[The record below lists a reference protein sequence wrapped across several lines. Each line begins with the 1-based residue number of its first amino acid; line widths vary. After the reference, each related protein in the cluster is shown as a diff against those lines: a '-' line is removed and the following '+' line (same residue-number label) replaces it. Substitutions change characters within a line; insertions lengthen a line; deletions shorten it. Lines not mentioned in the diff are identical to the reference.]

1 MEWLIVLGAILSL
14 AGVAGLVWC
23 IVLALRIRRANA
35 PEEVVRGKLQR
46 IVMVN
51 LIALGVSSLG
61 LMLVVAGIL
70 LG

>member
-23 IVLALRIRRANA
+23 IALALKVRRLNA
-35 PEEVVRGKLQR
+35 PEEEVRGKLQR

>member
-23 IVLALRIRRANA
+23 ILLALKIRRLNA
-35 PEEVVRGKLQR
+35 PEEEVRGKLQR